1 MNFYL
6 NEKVKSE
13 FNLIKN
19 FKSTKIFYIYKNYS
33 KNKDIDIFNSNKKY
47 QIEKSNSIFINKN
60 ENCLKKKNIENT
72 MENVSGSIK
81 IKSNHKLIYINK
93 SLLKQKNK
101 KNEGVVEKRKRSSL
115 YRGVSKNGNNWQV
128 IINSKY
134 NKGYIGVYKT
144 QEIAGRIYDII
155 SIKNKGIKAKT
166 NFEYNIHQIQNII
179 DSYIDY
185 NADNIEEIISDLI
198 KN

>member
-1 MNFYL
+1 
-6 NEKVKSE
+6 
-13 FNLIKN
+13 
-19 FKSTKIFYIYKNYS
+19 
-33 KNKDIDIFNSNKKY
+33 
-47 QIEKSNSIFINKN
+47 
-60 ENCLKKKNIENT
+60 
-72 MENVSGSIK
+72 MENLSGSIK
-81 IKSNHKLIYINK
+81 IKSNRKLIYINK

-101 KNEGVVEKRKRSSL
+101 KNEEVVEKRKRSSI
-115 YRGVSKNGNNWQV
+115 YRGVSKNGSNWQV
-128 IINSKY
+128 IIYSKY

-185 NADNIEEIISDLI
+185 NANNIEEIISDLI
-198 KN
+198 KK